1 MNREQESEHLR
12 KAERHVA
19 EAKELVERQRGFV
32 EELTQKGHDTEV
44 ADATLRALE
53 GTLRAFERHR
63 DQASMPST
71 FMRLASAKR
80 HLSSRRVRTS
90 ILAMHDTA
98 F

>member
-1 MNREQESEHLR
+1 MNREQESEHMK

-63 DQASMPST
+63 DQILRWLKDEKSSEDAPPSEG
-71 FMRLASAKR
+71 LGP
-80 HLSSRRVRTS
+80 SS
-90 ILAMHDTA
+90 
-98 F
+98 